1 MKKRISTFLTAC
13 CILSLFPIAT
23 SAQTV
28 SESRMN
34 VLESDRMGHIVI
46 FNFEQKILQ
55 DAWNKKC
62 EEFKIKSKPSK
73 GLDVYT
79 TVLVPD
85 IHFEPVDIYVSIVKV
100 DKTKSSIS
108 LAVSKGTTNFI
119 TTEDTKI
126 VENIKKF
133 LTQFITYVEQY
144 KLGLDIK
151 AQEDLIKANQKAYD
165 KLVEDGK
172 KFQKQLDDNKI
183 EQENKTKELQALNK
197 SLEDLKLKQK

>member
-1 MKKRISTFLTAC
+1 MKNLKLKSLKIPRKKKNPDNIKFQIITMKKRISTFLTAC

-85 IHFEPVDIYVSIVKV
+85 IHFEPVDIYEIGRAHV
-100 DKTKSSIS
+100 
-108 LAVSKGTTNFI
+108 
-119 TTEDTKI
+119 
-126 VENIKKF
+126 
-133 LTQFITYVEQY
+133 
-144 KLGLDIK
+144 
-151 AQEDLIKANQKAYD
+151 
-165 KLVEDGK
+165 
-172 KFQKQLDDNKI
+172 
-183 EQENKTKELQALNK
+183 
-197 SLEDLKLKQK
+197 